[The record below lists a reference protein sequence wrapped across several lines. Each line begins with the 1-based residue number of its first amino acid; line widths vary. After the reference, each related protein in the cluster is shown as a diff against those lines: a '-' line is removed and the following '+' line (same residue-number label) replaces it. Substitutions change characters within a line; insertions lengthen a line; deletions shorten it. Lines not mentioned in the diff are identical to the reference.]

1 MGGIILKKKY
11 PKYSIEEKNK
21 IVEEYLEGLI
31 SRKSLLE
38 KNQIASS
45 SMLSRWVR
53 QYRETGTTYDT
64 RGKTGRPKKTGS
76 LNPEEMTREELIEY
90 VKAVED
96 IKKFMAYQKKQKKNT
111 K

>member
-1 MGGIILKKKY
+1 MKKQY

-31 SRKSLLE
+31 GRNAILE
-38 KNQIASS
+38 KYQISS
-45 SMLSRWVR
+45 NSMLTRWVR
-53 QYRETGTTYDT
+53 QYRETGSTYDA
-64 RGKTGRPKKTGS
+64 RGRKSKSTGRPKKTSS

>member
-1 MGGIILKKKY
+1 MKKTY

-21 IVEEYLEGLI
+21 IVEEYLEGSIGRVALREKYSI
-31 SRKSLLE
+31 SSD
-38 KNQIASS
+38 
-45 SMLSRWVR
+45 SMLTRWVK

-64 RGKTGRPKKTGS
+64 RGKNSKGRSKKSGS

-96 IKKFMAYQKKQKKNT
+96 IKKFMAYQNEQKKNT